1 MQRDFKGIWIPKEIW
16 HLKDL
21 NITEKIVLSVV
32 NTLSEQDDG
41 CFANNEYFAK
51 FLNLSKGR
59 VSKII
64 NLLVKKGYLETN
76 FSYYSEMR
84 KVEKRKIKVCIEGGQ
99 KEPQSTNFEVVND
112 QGYSQE
118 QPYPLVEN
126 SQDII
131 YKYKKNYNNISSS
144 QIFEKSKMS
153 LNSQRI
159 AEEEMF
165 DGFYAICTNLSDP
178 TSVIIDINKNI
189 VNRIFIR

>member
-64 NLLVKKGYLETN
+64 ILLVKKRLLRNKFFLLLRNEK
-76 FSYYSEMR
+76 SR
-84 KVEKRKIKVCIEGGQ
+84 K
-99 KEPQSTNFEVVND
+99 
-112 QGYSQE
+112 
-118 QPYPLVEN
+118 
-126 SQDII
+126 
-131 YKYKKNYNNISSS
+131 KKN
-144 QIFEKSKMS
+144 KSLYRRWSKRTTKY
-153 LNSQRI
+153 Q
-159 AEEEMF
+159 F
-165 DGFYAICTNLSDP
+165 
-178 TSVIIDINKNI
+178 
-189 VNRIFIR
+189 